1 MSVCL
6 PLSSAVWQERM
17 VDSFS
22 KSNSW
27 MTARQRGACGVT
39 EMGKRCVEQSGE
51 AGRAQRMV
59 TLGEASGVG
68 PWHIFVAN
76 GAGKGGLGSYGWPVV
91 FGRVC
96 DTKRQRGEGR
106 VVDCFPHVFDCFRHV
121 FHGT

>member
-1 MSVCL
+1 MSPSLERCL
-6 PLSSAVWQERM
+6 AGTHGGLVFKEQFL
-17 VDSFS
+17 DDG
-22 KSNSW
+22 
-27 MTARQRGACGVT
+27 TAEGACGVT